1 MYVHFLFLFLFLLTP
16 FLLFVFDNLSMTD
29 TKSTKPLYVS
39 LSVYCLFHFV
49 RKIAWLLCM
58 QQVEQSSPIEPQCDE
73 CASVRWQITSPLS
86 STPLPFPSPSSSS
99 THTIHSSLPS
109 LSPSAS
115 RIPLPSLSGCFKLL
129 SLYSNGESMH
139 STFALR
145 NIRCTE
151 STSTR
156 SI

>member
-1 MYVHFLFLFLFLLTP
+1 MEEMYVHLLFLFLFLLTP
-16 FLLFVFDNLSMTD
+16 FLLFVFDNLSMTVTD

-39 LSVYCLFHFV
+39 LSVCCLFHFV

-86 STPLPFPSPSSSS
+86 STPLPFPSPSPSS

-109 LSPSAS
+109 PSA
-115 RIPLPSLSGCFKLL
+115 LSGCFKLL